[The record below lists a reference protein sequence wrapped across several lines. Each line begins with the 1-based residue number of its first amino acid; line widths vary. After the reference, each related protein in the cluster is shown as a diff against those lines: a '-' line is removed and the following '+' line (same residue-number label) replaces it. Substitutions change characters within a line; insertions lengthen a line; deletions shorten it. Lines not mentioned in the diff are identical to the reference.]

1 MDKKLKIIIP
11 AAIVAVIAIV
21 GIVIGLNAGKS
32 GSSDGSGSSKYASID
47 TEVLFGDYS
56 AMFNLS
62 KDIQNG
68 YATGKVVKVDG
79 VVSHPG
85 TLYSIIESTE
95 DGSKNV
101 GTEFIIEGDNVT
113 YPEDGTR
120 VVITGEVAE
129 KSTLYYVIKTTSEF
143 VEIKD

>member
-1 MDKKLKIIIP
+1 MNKKLMITISIVVVMIIS
-11 AAIVAVIAIV
+11 IA
-21 GIVIGLNAGKS
+21 GIAIGLNSKNS
-32 GSSDGSGSSKYASID
+32 GLNGGSDTSGYSSID

-68 YATGKVVKVDG
+68 YATGKVVRVDG

-85 TLYSIIESTE
+85 TLYSITESTE

-101 GTEFIIEGDNVT
+101 GTEFVIEGGNVS
-113 YPEDGTR
+113 YPEDGAR
-120 VVITGEVAE
+120 VVITGEVVE
-129 KSTLYYVIKTTSEF
+129 KSTLYFVIKTKPEF